1 MFECFVTIQ
10 TERSVSCRTVLRRE
24 MDIDASRV
32 RARLELLKEKCNDNN
47 NNEYSS
53 GQLSG

>member
-10 TERSVSCRTVLRRE
+10 TEMSVSCRTVLRRE
-24 MDIDASRV
+24 TDIDASKV

-53 GQLSG
+53 GQL